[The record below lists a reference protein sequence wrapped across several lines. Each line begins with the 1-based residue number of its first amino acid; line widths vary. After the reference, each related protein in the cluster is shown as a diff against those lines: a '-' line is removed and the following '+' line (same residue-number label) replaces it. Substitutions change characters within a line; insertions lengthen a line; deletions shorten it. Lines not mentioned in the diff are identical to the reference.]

1 MLKFAIIKVI
11 MDNKLQENL
20 NALQLIIKKLENI
33 KQNFNYGPI
42 QDYCITLQLRLES
55 LLIAPRI
62 NKDDYV
68 RWRKAILYLINE
80 IKKIFTAIYP
90 KHTTIVNEL
99 KDDIKDFLSYYNTQY
114 LTNKKELSK

>member
-62 NKDDYV
+62 NKDDYT
-68 RWRKAILYLINE
+68 RWRKAILNLIKE
-80 IKKIFTAIYP
+80 IKKIFTTIYP
-90 KHTTIVNEL
+90 KHTTVVNEL
-99 KDDIKDFLSYYNTQY
+99 KDDIKNFLSYYDTQY
-114 LTNKKELSK
+114 LTSKKELSK

>member
-62 NKDDYV
+62 NKDDYT
-68 RWRKAILYLINE
+68 RWRKAILNLIKE
-80 IKKIFTAIYP
+80 IKKIFTTIYP
-90 KHTTIVNEL
+90 KHTTVVNEL
-99 KDDIKDFLSYYNTQY
+99 KDDIKNFLSYYDTKY
-114 LTNKKELSK
+114 LTSKKELSK